1 MTDFYELLDIP
12 FTSDEG
18 RIRKAYYKL
27 AKLWHPDKN
36 SDKLASSKFHEISLA
51 YKTLSNAQ
59 ARKVYDIQ
67 LFLDSKG
74 VFSTRKKHQTEVK
87 PNIDARST
95 FEYIYNL
102 FKRSE
107 QSDFEIRKKR
117 QRGT

>member
-18 RIRKAYYKL
+18 LIRKAYYKL

-36 SDKLASSKFHEISLA
+36 SDKLACSKFHEISLA

-59 ARKVYDIQ
+59 TRKVYDIQ

-74 VFSTRKKHQTEVK
+74 VFSARKKPHTEIK
-87 PNIDARST
+87 TSFDSKST
-95 FEYIYNL
+95 FDYIYNL

-117 QRGT
+117 PRNN